1 MSTRNT
7 AVLREIVDVLFTEVD
22 EQTTALA
29 RLEHRFRDCLLVDA
43 GNVATVGVRAEELRL
58 RITEDERSA
67 VLDYIAERQMVV
79 VNIDIVE
86 AVINDLFVDR
96 FIEP

>member
-7 AVLREIVDVLFTEVD
+7 SVLRKVVDVLFTQVD
-22 EQTTALA
+22 DQTTALD
-29 RLEHRFRDCLLVDA
+29 RLEHHFRDRLLIDA
-43 GNVATVGVRAEELRL
+43 GDVATVGTYAEELRL
-58 RITEDERSA
+58 RITEDERSV
-67 VLDYIAERQMVV
+67 VLNYVAERWVVV

-86 AVINDLFVDR
+86 AAINDLFVDR